1 MNNMIGKIKRSL
13 REALMV
19 VGSICLCLLA
29 FSCNHKSQS
38 DASPSYQELMVGSW
52 TTDADTLGKIQVIEV
67 FNKDGTWVYGNS
79 DDILRKGKWQYIDEM
94 QIKINETEVT
104 NDNVSESVNHE
115 RLIAIIDLKYDE
127 IVCKEG
133 NRQFVLKR
141 IRHPGFPKSSLNN
154 EEVE

>member
-52 TTDADTLGKIQVIEV
+52 VINADVLGKSSVTEV
-67 FNKDGTWVYGNS
+67 FNADGTWQRGENS
-79 DDILRKGKWQYIDEM
+79 DSIQTIGRWTLEGKDTIR
-94 QIKINETEVT
+94 INETGIRVGATYDSLANAKIYVIVT
-104 NDNVSESVNHE
+104 IDNDQ
-115 RLIAIIDLKYDE
+115 LIYKDGDNQIE
-127 IVCKEG
+127 
-133 NRQFVLKR
+133 LKR
-141 IRHPGFPKSSLNN
+141 KMN
-154 EEVE
+154 

>member
-52 TTDADTLGKIQVIEV
+52 VINADVLGKRSVTEV
-67 FNKDGTWVYGNS
+67 FNADGTWQRGENS
-79 DDILRKGKWQYIDEM
+79 DSIQTIGRWTLEGKDTIRIYETGIRVGATYDSLANAKIYVIVTINNDQLIYKDGDN
-94 QIKINETEVT
+94 QIE
-104 NDNVSESVNHE
+104 
-115 RLIAIIDLKYDE
+115 
-127 IVCKEG
+127 
-133 NRQFVLKR
+133 LKR
-141 IRHPGFPKSSLNN
+141 KMN
-154 EEVE
+154 

>member
-52 TTDADTLGKIQVIEV
+52 VINADVLGKRSVTEV
-67 FNKDGTWVYGNS
+67 FNADGTWQRGENS
-79 DDILRKGKWQYIDEM
+79 DSIQTIGRWTLEGKDTIR
-94 QIKINETEVT
+94 INETGIRVGATYDSLANVKIYVIVT
-104 NDNVSESVNHE
+104 INNDQ
-115 RLIAIIDLKYDE
+115 LIYKDGDNQIE
-127 IVCKEG
+127 
-133 NRQFVLKR
+133 LKR
-141 IRHPGFPKSSLNN
+141 KMN
-154 EEVE
+154 

>member
-52 TTDADTLGKIQVIEV
+52 VINADVLGKRSVTEV
-67 FNKDGTWVYGNS
+67 FNADGTWQRGENS
-79 DDILRKGKWQYIDEM
+79 DSIQTIGRWTLEGKDTIR
-94 QIKINETEVT
+94 INETGIRVGATYDSFANAKIYVIVT
-104 NDNVSESVNHE
+104 INNDQ
-115 RLIAIIDLKYDE
+115 LIYKDGDNQIE
-127 IVCKEG
+127 
-133 NRQFVLKR
+133 LKR
-141 IRHPGFPKSSLNN
+141 KMN
-154 EEVE
+154 

>member
-52 TTDADTLGKIQVIEV
+52 VINADVLGKRSVTEV
-67 FNKDGTWVYGNS
+67 FNADGTWQRGENS
-79 DDILRKGKWQYIDEM
+79 DSIQTIGRWTLEGKDTIR
-94 QIKINETEVT
+94 INETGIRVGATYDSLANAKIYVIVT
-104 NDNVSESVNHE
+104 INNDQ
-115 RLIAIIDLKYDE
+115 LIYKDGDNQIE
-127 IVCKEG
+127 
-133 NRQFVLKR
+133 LKR
-141 IRHPGFPKSSLNN
+141 KMN
-154 EEVE
+154 

>member
-52 TTDADTLGKIQVIEV
+52 VINADVLGKRSVTEV
-67 FNKDGTWVYGNS
+67 FNADGTWQRGENS
-79 DDILRKGKWQYIDEM
+79 DSIQTIGRWTLEGKDTIR
-94 QIKINETEVT
+94 INETVIRVGATYDSLANAKIYVIVT
-104 NDNVSESVNHE
+104 INNDQ
-115 RLIAIIDLKYDE
+115 LIYKDGDNQIE
-127 IVCKEG
+127 
-133 NRQFVLKR
+133 LKR
-141 IRHPGFPKSSLNN
+141 KMN
-154 EEVE
+154 